1 MPTVIEVFD
10 LSRILVPV
18 QHPEDARWDS
28 VAWGPNLTVLRGTFA
43 GQKTAD
49 MKMYPFVSGAGDGTQ
64 TARGIAMYDFMTDAN
79 GKVFYGPSTTP
90 SARAGP
96 WMTSPLYIRGI
107 FDSEELQTA
116 VTPAGEVDTFTPANV
131 AVGNVF
137 TLTATQK
144 NGTTTT
150 ISYTAAATTAA
161 DVVTGLTALINASIE
176 EPRHYVFNRIF
187 CFWWH
192 GDVHQSGNNAS
203 LRSSVLG
210 HLGQL
215 PWRQGASQR
224 VLGNHLVHD
233 CSALNHR
240 QFSRRSTCLSYT
252 RLQSRCSKS
261 KLTTLNVVVLVEL
274 VSISSL

>member
-43 GQKTAD
+43 GQKTAH

-161 DVVTGLTALINASIE
+161 DVVTGLTALINASSD
-176 EPRHYVFNRIF
+176 PVFYS
-187 CFWWH
+187 
-192 GDVHQSGNNAS
+192 VTPSGTSTLILTSKNLGTTFSIAS
-203 LRSSVLG
+203 SASGGTATFTRAATTPASGRAFSDISASF
-210 HLGQL
+210 
-215 PWRQGASQR
+215 PGAR
-224 VLGNHLVHD
+224 VLHNGYW
-233 CSALNHR
+233 A
-240 QFSRRSTCLSYT
+240 
-252 RLQSRCSKS
+252 
-261 KLTTLNVVVLVEL
+261 
-274 VSISSL
+274 II